1 MIDETRERDG
11 RHLRLAAR
19 VCALLAAAVLLGLPA
34 AYLVFGRVVPW
45 GSTGEIG
52 AIMGWLILGVPLGV
66 TLGFMC
72 FVLSRAAG
80 QRLG

>member
-1 MIDETRERDG
+1 MSTRQREG
-11 RHLRLAAR
+11 RQLRLAAR
-19 VCALLAAAVLLGLPA
+19 VCALLAAAVLFGLPA
-34 AYLVFGRVVPW
+34 AYFVFSRFVSW

-66 TLGFMC
+66 TLGFMS